1 VSALTTEPVEIRDV
15 DESPESA
22 PRRRGRTRPRRV
34 GRRKPAERIRI
45 WSGVAVCVLFLLPL
59 AWMLLTSFKLQRDIF
74 TVPPTIFFEPT
85 LAQYVDAFARG
96 DLGPKLVNT
105 IIVAL
110 GAGLLSLLVGAMA
123 GYALSRLRIRG
134 AATIG
139 ALILAS
145 RGVPPIA
152 LAVPMFLV
160 ARTLG
165 ITDTHITL
173 ILAYCSFVIPYVMW
187 LTRGFFLALP
197 KELEESA
204 MIDGCSKMGA
214 FFRIIVPISAPGL
227 ISTFIFSVILA
238 WEELL
243 FALVL
248 TNRDATTI
256 PVAIAGMAGDTETGA
271 NWGALSAAGMV
282 AVVPVVILALIV
294 QKWLIRGLADG
305 ATKG

>member
-1 VSALTTEPVEIRDV
+1 VV
-15 DESPESA
+15 
-22 PRRRGRTRPRRV
+22 
-34 GRRKPAERIRI
+34 
-45 WSGVAVCVLFLLPL
+45 VCILFLLPL
-59 AWMLLTSFKLQRDIF
+59 GWMVITSFKYQRDIF
-74 TVPPTIFFEPT
+74 TVPPTIFFDPT
-85 LAQYVDAFARG
+85 ISQYVEAWIG
-96 DLGPKLVNT
+96 QGLGPKMVNT
-105 IIVAL
+105 VIVAL
-110 GAGLLSLLVGAMA
+110 GAGLVSLVAGAMA
-123 GYALSRLRIRG
+123 GYALARLRIRG

-139 ALILAS
+139 VLILAS

-165 ITDTHITL
+165 ITDTHVTL

-187 LTRGFFLALP
+187 LMRGFFLSLP

-204 MIDGCSKMGA
+204 MLDGCSRMGA

-227 ISTFIFSVILA
+227 ISTFIFSIILA

-248 TNRDATTI
+248 TNRRATTV
-256 PVAIAGMAGDTETGA
+256 PVAIAGMVGDTDHGA
-271 NWGALSAAGMV
+271 NWGALAAAGTLTV
-282 AVVPVVILALIV
+282 IPVVVLALVV